1 MKIAIIGCGYVVDH
15 YLKTLKSH
23 SVLELIGV
31 TDIQLERAEKVAKYY
46 DTTVYKSNKE
56 LLADPDVE
64 LVVNLTNPESHYDV
78 NKTALLA
85 GKHVYSEKPFTHEIL
100 QAQELVDLAKKK
112 GLMLSGAPCNI
123 LSDTVQTMWKSV
135 LDGAI
140 GRIQLVY
147 AEFDDNPIYLMNPE
161 GWSSASG
168 APWPYRHEYEEGC
181 TVEHAGYHLTW
192 ICAMFGP
199 AVSVTAFSSCQVPDK
214 TPLPLDP
221 DDTPDFSVAC
231 IVFESGVVARLTC
244 SIIAPLNHRMTIFGN
259 EGMIHTDTYRHYQS
273 PVYIERFNPLNL
285 NARKARSVRASPF
298 LQWIFGVGGKKQV
311 LVHKPKQ
318 RSMQQVLFES
328 LTSKPP
334 ILGAA
339 IKNIKKCE
347 LGVQDKFLG
356 VVEMAEAI
364 AEKRSCL
371 LPPDFIVHVTELT
384 LAISNAGLNSQLQT
398 IKSTFQPLSPK
409 RVTLESKRD
418 YGITPQSGFFSA
430 IVEKLIE
437 RAHKH

>member
-23 SVLELIGV
+23 SILELTGV
-31 TDIQLERAEKVAKYY
+31 TDLRPDRAEMVARNY
-46 DTTVYKSNKE
+46 DTTIYKSNKE
-56 LLADPDVE
+56 LLEDPNVE
-64 LVVNLTNPESHYDV
+64 LVVNLTNPESHYEM
-78 NKTALLA
+78 NKAALLA
-85 GKHVYSEKPFTHEIL
+85 GKHVYSEKPFTHDIS
-100 QAQELVDLAKKK
+100 QAKELVDLAKKK
-112 GLMLSGAPCNI
+112 GLILSGAPCNI

-192 ICAMFGP
+192 LCAIFGP

-214 TPLPLDP
+214 TTLPLDP

-231 IVFESGVVARLTC
+231 IIFESGVVARLTC
-244 SIIAPLNHRMTIFGN
+244 SIIAPLDHRMTIFGN

-298 LQWIFGVGGKKQV
+298 LQWIFGVGGKRQV
-311 LVHKPKQ
+311 LVN
-318 RSMQQVLFES
+318 RSKRPLRQILFEY

-339 IKNIKKCE
+339 IKNIKKSE

-356 VVEMAEAI
+356 VVEIAEAI
-364 AEKRSCL
+364 AENRSCL
-371 LPPDFIVHVTELT
+371 LPPDFIIHVTELT
-384 LAISNAGLNSQLQT
+384 LAISNAGTNSQSQT
-398 IKSTFQPLSPK
+398 IKTTFKPLSPK
-409 RVTLESKRD
+409 RATLESKHH
-418 YGITPQSGFFSA
+418 YGVKDQSGFFTTL
-430 IVEKLIE
+430 IEKLIE